1 MARFRIVQLQSPAAN
16 EMASYEVR
24 ERVWI
29 WWEYRGLYGSLRQ
42 AEQRVTELQTGKPVA
57 AKVVKEYD

>member
-1 MARFRIVQLQSPAAN
+1 MARYRIKQRPSFTTPGNAIF
-16 EMASYEVR
+16 ETE
-24 ERVWI
+24 ERVLL